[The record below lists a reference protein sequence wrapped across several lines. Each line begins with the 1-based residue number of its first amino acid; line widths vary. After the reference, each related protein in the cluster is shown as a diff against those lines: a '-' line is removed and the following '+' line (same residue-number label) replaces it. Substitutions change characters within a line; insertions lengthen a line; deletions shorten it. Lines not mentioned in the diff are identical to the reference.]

1 VSSRISTRMRV
12 VFDTNILV
20 SALVFP
26 GGQGEAALRRIIE
39 EIDQMALSRPILDET
54 LEVLGRK
61 FARDAEEL
69 AHVAVFLCE
78 LAVVV
83 APKRRLRV
91 VKDDPDNRILEC
103 AVASRA
109 EAIVTG
115 DKALL
120 ALKRY
125 ERTRVLTLREYLD
138 GR

>member
-1 VSSRISTRMRV
+1 MSMRKRV

-39 EIDQMALSRPILDET
+39 QSDQLVLSRPIIAELLD
-54 LEVLGRK
+54 VLARK

-69 AHVAVFLCE
+69 AHVAVFVTE

-83 APKRRLRV
+83 GPKRRLRV
-91 VKDDPDNRILEC
+91 LKDDLDNRILEC
-103 AVASRA
+103 AMAGRA
-109 EAIVTG
+109 EVIVTG
-115 DKALL
+115 VKALL

-125 ERTRVLTLREYLD
+125 GKIRIQSLRECL
-138 GR
+138 GTL

>member
-1 VSSRISTRMRV
+1 MNMRKRV

-20 SALVFP
+20 SALAFP
-26 GGQGEAALRRIIE
+26 GGRAEAALRRIIE
-39 EIDQMALSRPILDET
+39 QTDQLVLSRPIVDELLD
-54 LEVLGRK
+54 VLARK

-69 AHVAVFLCE
+69 AHVAVFVTE

-103 AVASRA
+103 AVAGRA
-109 EAIVTG
+109 EVIVTG

-120 ALKRY
+120 ALKFY
-125 ERTRVLTLREYLD
+125 EKIRILTLREYL
-138 GR
+138 GTP

>member
-1 VSSRISTRMRV
+1 MRV
-12 VFDTNILV
+12 VFDTNVLV

-39 EIDQMALSRPILDET
+39 ETDQLVLSRPILNEL

-61 FARDAEEL
+61 FARDTEEL
-69 AHVAVFLCE
+69 AHVAVFLSE

-91 VKDDPDNRILEC
+91 VKDEPDNRILEC
-103 AVASRA
+103 AVAGRA
-109 EAIVTG
+109 EVIVTG

-125 ERTRVLTLREYLD
+125 GNIRVRGLRGYLD
-138 GR
+138 GL

>member
-1 VSSRISTRMRV
+1 MRV

-26 GGQGEAALRRIIE
+26 GGQGDAALQRIVE
-39 EIDQMALSRPILDET
+39 ETDQLLLSRPILDE
-54 LEVLGRK
+54 LLDVLGRK

-69 AHVAVFLCE
+69 AHVAVFLSE
-78 LAVVV
+78 LAVIV

-91 VKDDPDNRILEC
+91 VKDEPDNRILEC
-103 AVASRA
+103 AVAGRA
-109 EAIVTG
+109 EVIVTG

-125 ERTRVLTLREYLD
+125 KYIRVLTLRGYLD
-138 GR
+138 SL

>member
-1 VSSRISTRMRV
+1 MRV

-26 GGQGEAALRRIIE
+26 GGQGEAALRRILAE
-39 EIDQMALSRPILDET
+39 TDELLLSRPILDEL

-69 AHVAVFLCE
+69 AHVAVFLSDFA
-78 LAVVV
+78 LIV

-91 VKDDPDNRILEC
+91 VKDEPENRILEC
-103 AVASRA
+103 AVAGRA

-120 ALKRY
+120 ALKSY
-125 ERTRVLTLREYLD
+125 GNTRMLTLRGYL
-138 GR
+138 GGG

>member
-1 VSSRISTRMRV
+1 MRV

-20 SALVFP
+20 SALAFP

-39 EIDQMALSRPILDET
+39 ETDPLVLSRAILDA
-54 LEVLGRK
+54 LLDVLGRK

-69 AHVAVFLCE
+69 AHVAVFLSE

-91 VKDDPDNRILEC
+91 VKDEPDNRILEC
-103 AVASRA
+103 AVAGRA
-109 EAIVTG
+109 EVIVTG

-125 ERTRVLTLREYLD
+125 ENIRVLTLRRYLESL
-138 GR
+138 

>member
-1 VSSRISTRMRV
+1 VRV

-26 GGQGEAALRRIIE
+26 GGQGDAALRRIIVE
-39 EIDQMALSRPILDET
+39 TDELVLSRPILDEL

-69 AHVAVFLCE
+69 AHVAVFLSE
-78 LAVVV
+78 LAVMV

-91 VKDDPDNRILEC
+91 VKDEPDNRILEC
-103 AVASRA
+103 AIAGRA
-109 EAIVTG
+109 EVIVTG
-115 DKALL
+115 DKPLL

-125 ERTRVLTLREYLD
+125 EEIRLLALRDYLE
-138 GR
+138 GE

>member
-1 VSSRISTRMRV
+1 MRKRV

-26 GGQGEAALRRIIE
+26 GGRGEAALRRIIE
-39 EIDQMALSRPILDET
+39 QTDQLILSRPIVDELLD
-54 LEVLGRK
+54 VLARK

-69 AHVAVFLCE
+69 AHVAVFVTE

-103 AVASRA
+103 AVAGRA
-109 EAIVTG
+109 EVIVTG

-120 ALKRY
+120 ALKLY
-125 ERTRVLTLREYLD
+125 EKIRILTLREYL
-138 GR
+138 GTP

>member
-1 VSSRISTRMRV
+1 MRKRL

-26 GGQGEAALRRIIE
+26 GGRGEAALRRII
-39 EIDQMALSRPILDET
+39 DQTDQLVLSRPIVDELLD
-54 LEVLGRK
+54 VLARK

-69 AHVAVFLCE
+69 AHVAVFVTE
-78 LAVVV
+78 LALIV

-103 AVASRA
+103 AVAGRA
-109 EAIVTG
+109 EVIVTG

-120 ALKRY
+120 ALKLY
-125 ERTRVLTLREYLD
+125 GKIQILTLREYLSTP
-138 GR
+138 

>member
-1 VSSRISTRMRV
+1 MRKRL

-26 GGQGEAALRRIIE
+26 GGQGEAALRRII
-39 EIDQMALSRPILDET
+39 DQTDQLVLSRPIVDEL
-54 LEVLGRK
+54 LEVLARK

-69 AHVAVFLCE
+69 AHVAVFVTE
-78 LAVVV
+78 LALIV

-103 AVASRA
+103 AVAGRA
-109 EAIVTG
+109 EVIVTG

-120 ALKRY
+120 ALKVY
-125 ERTRVLTLREYLD
+125 QKIGILTLREYL
-138 GR
+138 GRP